1 LPRSWTVT
9 AVRYGTLETTL
20 ADVYYRY
27 WAYGEPDGPA
37 RLDYYFWILRDADDG
52 ETILIDTG
60 FHPEAGRRR
69 GRTCLIEP
77 AEAMAALGVTPDAV
91 SRVMLTHLHYDHTGN
106 LDVLPEA
113 QLLVPALELDFW
125 QGPLARRP
133 QFADAVER
141 AELDGLRDAE
151 AAGRVRRLIGGEELA
166 EGVHAVHLGG
176 HSPGQMALAIFGTG
190 HPVVLASDAVHFY
203 DELER
208 DRPFAVIADLAE
220 VYEAYDTLRELAG
233 APGSHLVPG
242 HDAAVMERYPRVEG
256 EASAFAVEIR

>member
-1 LPRSWTVT
+1 LPRRWTVT

-27 WAYGEPDGPA
+27 SAYGEPDGPA

-113 QLLVPALELDFW
+113 ELLVPALELDFW

-141 AELDGLRDAE
+141 TELDGLRDAE

-166 EGVHAVHLGG
+166 QGVHAVHLGG